1 MFISAFGNVS
11 LLGVANINNPI
22 TQARIAEENTIPTL
36 WKRSEIRPIPKTN
49 RPVELNDYR
58 PVALTSVLVK
68 CLERLVLPR
77 ILTQVSST
85 LDPLQFA
92 YRPNR
97 SVEDAVITV
106 LDTTYSQLETA
117 QAYARILFV
126 DFSSAF
132 NCMQPHILCTK
143 LKDLQ
148 VDPHTILWIM
158 DFLLKREQFVKVN
171 NSSSSVMITS
181 TGAPQGTVISPVL
194 FSLYTN
200 NLRGSDSA
208 SMAVKFADDTALVD
222 TSNNPAHFEE
232 EAKKLHQWC
241 EEHYLQL
248 NVKKT
253 KELLISSRRRDDL
266 DPVPQLTLG
275 GEVVERVSSYK
286 YLGTTIDSGLT
297 FNDNTQ
303 AIFAKCQQRTYLL
316 RRLRYM
322 DVAPPHPS

>member
-1 MFISAFGNVS
+1 M
-11 LLGVANINNPI
+11 
-22 TQARIAEENTIPTL
+22 
-36 WKRSEIRPIPKTN
+36 
-49 RPVELNDYR
+49 
-58 PVALTSVLVK
+58 
-68 CLERLVLPR
+68 LPR
-77 ILTQVSST
+77 ILSQVSPT

-106 LDTTYSQLETA
+106 LNTTYSQLETTR
-117 QAYARILFV
+117 AYTRILFV

-143 LKDLQ
+143 LKELQ
-148 VDPHTILWIM
+148 VDPHMILWIM
-158 DFLLKREQFVKVN
+158 DFLLKREQYVKVN
-171 NSSSSVMITS
+171 TSSSSVLTTS

-194 FSLYTN
+194 FSIYTN

-222 TSNNPAHFEE
+222 TSNSPAHFEE

-253 KELLISSRRRDDL
+253 KELLISPRWRDDV
-266 DPVPQLTLG
+266 DPVPQLTLS
-275 GEVVERVSSYK
+275 GEVVERVGSYK
-286 YLGTTIDSGLT
+286 YLGTIIDSGLT

-303 AIFAKCQQRTYLL
+303 AIYSKCQQRTYLL

-322 DVAPPHPS
+322 DCPSPTRPSCAG